1 MESGRKR
8 PSKNNHPS
16 PEKKQKLGEDPNRP
30 VRLYA
35 DGVFDMFHHGHMR
48 LLEQCKKRFS
58 YVYLIVGVSGDEETH
73 RLKGKTVMDELE
85 RAEAVGHCKWV
96 DQVVC
101 PCPWTLSLE
110 FLDEH
115 QIDFV
120 CHDEAPYPGGSGEDI
135 YAPIK
140 KAGRF
145 LATLR
150 TDGIS
155 TSDIILRIVRGYDE
169 FVRRNLNRGYS
180 RQDMN
185 VSLVRSSTI
194 KLKSGLEKIKEKVT
208 KWRGKNEEDSG
219 DHSPKPE
226 RSITDKI
233 DEFRGNIRETF
244 EKWSNKSEDFM
255 HNFIMTFERKSQTV
269 EKFMKKAFHF
279 NEPDN
284 GAPKVETSP

>member
-1 MESGRKR
+1 MDSGRKR
-8 PSKNNHPS
+8 PSIKDNPS
-16 PEKKQKLGEDPNRP
+16 PEKKMKLGEDPNRP
-30 VRLYA
+30 MRLYA

-48 LLEQCKKRFS
+48 LLEQCKKRFT

-73 RLKGKTVMDELE
+73 RLKGKTVMNEAE
-85 RAEAVGHCKWV
+85 RAEAVAHCKWV
-96 DQVVC
+96 DEVIC
-101 PCPWTLSLE
+101 PCPWTLTLE
-110 FLDEH
+110 FLDLH
-115 QIDFV
+115 QIDLV
-120 CHDEAPYPGGSGEDI
+120 CHDEAPYPGNDGEDI

-155 TSDIILRIVRGYDE
+155 TSDIILRIVRDYDE

-185 VSLVRSSTI
+185 VSLMRSSTI
-194 KLKSGLEKIKEKVT
+194 KIKSGLKKIKEKVE
-208 KWRGKNEEDSG
+208 KWTGKNDEGHPEDY
-219 DHSPKPE
+219 SPRPQ
-226 RSITDKI
+226 RTMTDRI
-233 DEFRGNIRETF
+233 DEFRGNIRDTF
-244 EKWSNKSEDFM
+244 EKWTNKSEDFM
-255 HNFIMTFERKSQTV
+255 HNFIETFERKSQTV

-284 GAPKVETSP
+284 GAPKVEN